1 MTDQTATDGLGRAR
15 AILACALE
23 LDPAAIGADASIA
36 TLEAWD
42 SLAHMRLIA
51 AVEADLAV
59 ELGPEAIVSIASLA
73 DIARI
78 VEEQG

>member
-1 MTDQTATDGLGRAR
+1 MTDQTATDGVDRAR
-15 AILACALE
+15 AILAGALE

>member
-1 MTDQTATDGLGRAR
+1 
-15 AILACALE
+15 
-23 LDPAAIGADASIA
+23 
-36 TLEAWD
+36 
-42 SLAHMRLIA
+42 MRLIA